1 MRLPR
6 RLSYSALLALLAL
19 LAVPAAAS
27 AQASDGPDLSGTWTM
42 TIQGKAP
49 PGKGFA
55 SLAFEGEGEDTVVV
69 LSGKAGEL
77 TEPVEIDG
85 DTLRFEHETP
95 AKKAAVAVFTGR
107 VSGDLMGGEVDMG
120 KRGKSAWQAI
130 REGDGVFDLSGTWTF
145 FQKGLPR
152 DYANLT
158 KLYFSQDGPDLVATF
173 LTGDEETVC
182 RGFLD
187 GGSLGFEYSRAT
199 HDGQTVEARYT
210 GTVSGD
216 MMRGAVDMEELGQ
229 STWQATRDDG

>member
-1 MRLPR
+1 MRRHLTIT
-6 RLSYSALLALLAL
+6 LLVL
-19 LAVPAAAS
+19 AAA
-27 AQASDGPDLSGTWTM
+27 AAAGAGDGPDLSGTWTM

-55 SLAFEGEGEDTVVV
+55 SLAFDGEGESTVVV
-69 LSGKAGEL
+69 LTGKGGEL
-77 TEPVEIDG
+77 TEPVAIDG

-95 AKKAAVAVFTGR
+95 GKKAVVAVFTGR
-107 VSGDLMGGEVDMG
+107 VRGDLMGGEVDMG
-120 KRGKSAWQAI
+120 RRGKSAWQAI
-130 REGDGVFDLSGTWTF
+130 RQGDGVFDLSGTWTF

-182 RGFLD
+182 RGILAGD
-187 GGSLGFEYSRAT
+187 RVTFEYSRTTAG
-199 HDGQTVEARYT
+199 GQEIEASYA

-216 MMRGAVDMEELGQ
+216 MMRGEVDMGDQ
-229 STWQATRDDG
+229 GKSTWQATRDDG

>member
-1 MRLPR
+1 MRASRFLIP
-6 RLSYSALLALLAL
+6 ALLALLA
-19 LAVPAAAS
+19 PAAIAG
-27 AQASDGPDLSGTWTM
+27 DGPDLSGTWAM
-42 TIQGKAP
+42 TIAGKAP

-55 SLAFEGEGEDTVVV
+55 SLTFGSEGEETVVV
-69 LSGKAGEL
+69 LAGKGGEL
-77 TEPVEIDG
+77 TTPVAIDG

-95 AKKAAVAVFTGR
+95 GKKASVAVFTGSVR
-107 VSGDLMGGEVDMG
+107 GDLMGGEVDMG
-120 KRGKSAWQAI
+120 RRGKSAWQAV

-173 LTGDEETVC
+173 LTGAEETVC
-182 RGFLD
+182 RG
-187 GGSLGFEYSRAT
+187 SLAGDRVTFEYSRT
-199 HDGQTVEARYT
+199 TGGGQTFGASYA

-216 MMRGAVDMEELGQ
+216 MMRGEVDMGGTGK